1 MNNILSAQH
10 VVIVGGASHMGL
22 ATAEAAIKAG
32 ARVTLVSRDAA
43 KLQAAAKKL
52 GAQASWL
59 SADASANDAF
69 AVALKSI
76 APIDHLMVT
85 MSVTVPAGGVVNTP
99 VAVAQMAFERLWASY
114 RVIQLAPQLLR
125 LGGSVTL
132 LSGSS
137 GRRPVRGYGV
147 WTALHGAI
155 EALAKGAML
164 EIAPLRLNV
173 LSPGGIGMR
182 PDRNLVHRAGRA
194 EDVAAMAVALM
205 GNAAITGAVVDVDSG
220 ERLGNWSGS

>member
-1 MNNILSAQH
+1 VNNTLNGQH

-22 ATAEAAIKAG
+22 ATAEASIKAG

-43 KLQAAAKKL
+43 KLQTAAQKL
-52 GAQASWL
+52 GPQASWI
-59 SADASANDAF
+59 SADASSNDAF
-69 AVALKSI
+69 AAALQGI
-76 APIDHLMVT
+76 APMDHLMVT
-85 MSVTVPAGGVVNTP
+85 ISSAAPAGSIVNTP
-99 VAVAQMAFERLWASY
+99 VAVAQMAFERLWAAY
-114 RVIQLAPQLLR
+114 RVIQLAPQLVR
-125 LGGSVTL
+125 QGGSVTL

-155 EALAKGAML
+155 EALEKGAVI

-173 LSPGGIGMR
+173 ISPGGIGMR

-205 GNAAITGAVVDVDSG
+205 GNAAVTGAVVDVDSG
-220 ERLGNWSGS
+220 ERLGNWSG